1 MTDPTNPTPEQ
12 KLETPPMDPA
22 VAKSIEKDSAFSK
35 PGTMSK
41 PHQGKGRPGKG
52 MRFRPLSVKREPGR
66 PRKKPRDYRDVKF
79 W

>member
-1 MTDPTNPTPEQ
+1 MNEPETPTPELRQ
-12 KLETPPMDPA
+12 NLVPLDPA

-52 MRFRPLSVKREPGR
+52 MRFRALAVKREPGR